1 MSFKVEL
8 FKAKSVSERKKV
20 IIKDFF
26 GNNPKFKD
34 DEHLLE
40 SEGGLSLFAM
50 KHGLP
55 GLQERIEAA
64 RRRVA

>member
-8 FKAKSVSERKKV
+8 FRKSSESERKKF

-26 GNNPKFKD
+26 GNIPKYKD
-34 DEHLLE
+34 DLHLLD
-40 SEGGLSLFAM
+40 SAGGMSLFAM

-55 GLQERIEAA
+55 GLQERIDAA
-64 RRRVA
+64 KRNAA